1 MQDNVLML
9 FNNSIDH
16 IALIDALG
24 IDNFFSVLV
33 KLFESQLSIDSSS
46 VICYNPPELLFSDLL
61 EHEENI
67 FFASFLDGAYVA
79 SPAYQG
85 VMNNYSDGV
94 YAWSELMPK
103 GFMSSQMYASY
114 YQPSSIEDLV
124 YFFINNDELGFIQFC
139 LGRHSP
145 NPKFKDSEL
154 ALLETM
160 GGFVSSLIRKHMDFI
175 LQQEKEEK
183 APLPLSSIVS
193 ERVNYLLDNF
203 ESEVL
208 TNRERQIAKL
218 VITGHSS
225 QSAADS
231 LNISP
236 GTERVHRAKLYAKL
250 KLRSNSEL
258 FSYFLDQLTRL
269 Y

>member
-1 MQDNVLML
+1 
-9 FNNSIDH
+9 
-16 IALIDALG
+16 
-24 IDNFFSVLV
+24 
-33 KLFESQLSIDSSS
+33 
-46 VICYNPPELLFSDLL
+46 
-61 EHEENI
+61 
-67 FFASFLDGAYVA
+67 
-79 SPAYQG
+79 
-85 VMNNYSDGV
+85 
-94 YAWSELMPK
+94 
-103 GFMSSQMYASY
+103 
-114 YQPSSIEDLV
+114 
-124 YFFINNDELGFIQFC
+124 
-139 LGRHSP
+139 
-145 NPKFKDSEL
+145 
-154 ALLETM
+154 
-160 GGFVSSLIRKHMDFI
+160 MDFI